1 VSESNYPP
9 HFIFGVATSAH
20 QIEGATR
27 EDGRGECIWDRY
39 SATPGK
45 IEDASNA
52 SVACDHYHR
61 WRDDL
66 GLMRELG
73 VDAYR
78 FSIAWPRIFP
88 TGTGAVNEAGL
99 AFYDRLVDAL
109 LEAKIRPFVTLY
121 HWDLPQPLQDRRRLG
136 RRGVVE
142 PSSATPRRSSR
153 RLGRSREGLGDDQRA
168 VVHLGPRL
176 RRRQACARTRP
187 LDRSPARGAHH
198 TLLAHGR
205 ATRIVRAHSPGA
217 RVGITLNLVPGE
229 PASPSVH
236 DEEACREFDGGFNR
250 WYLDPIYGRGYPP
263 DVVHDHRVRG
273 NLPPEGLPFVAEGDL
288 ATIAE
293 RTDFL
298 GVNYY
303 SRAILR
309 SSRVSEREN
318 LPRTIP
324 IPPVA
329 ELTDM
334 GWEVYAPGLTDLMRR
349 LVRDYAPA
357 SILITENGAAY
368 AHGPGED
375 GAVHDPLRVEYL
387 ETHLAAVA
395 AAIRAGAPVDGY
407 FHWSLLDNFE
417 WAHGYQKRFGLVWVD
432 YVTQARTLK
441 DSGRR
446 YRELIAAHRRTVG

>member
-1 VSESNYPP
+1 VIPRD
-9 HFIFGVATSAH
+9 FIFGVATSAH

-121 HWDLPQPLQDRRRLG
+121 HWDLPQALQDVGGWTARSVVPAFERFTEAVARRLG
-136 RRGVVE
+136 DRVQDWVTINE
-142 PSSATPRRSSR
+142 PWCISV
-153 RLGRSREGLGDDQRA
+153 LGHAEGKHAPGHESWTEALLA
-168 VVHLGPRL
+168 
-176 RRRQACARTRP
+176 
-187 LDRSPARGAHH
+187 AHH

-205 ATRIVRAHSPGA
+205 AVKLLRRWSQGA
-217 RVGITLNLVPGE
+217 RVGIALNLVPGV
-229 PASPSVH
+229 PASESAW
-236 DEEACREFDGGFNR
+236 DAEACRQFDGGFNR
-250 WYLDPIYGRGYPP
+250 WYLDPIYGRGYPA
-263 DVVHDHRVRG
+263 DAVEDLVAAGR
-273 NLPPEGLPFVAEGDL
+273 LASAELPFVQPGDL
-288 ATIAE
+288 EDMATP
-293 RTDFL
+293 TDFL

-303 SRAILR
+303 SRGIIR
-309 SSRVSEREN
+309 SRAVPESEN
-318 LPRTIP
+318 APRKVQEP
-324 IPPVA
+324 SKDA
-329 ELTDM
+329 LTDM
-334 GWEVYAPGLTDLMRR
+334 GWEVWAPGLTDL
-349 LVRDYAPA
+349 LVRVHRDYSPK
-357 SILITENGAAY
+357 SIYVTENGAAY
-368 AHGPGED
+368 STGPGAD
-375 GAVHDPLRVEYL
+375 GRIHDPLRVSYL
-387 ETHLAAVA
+387 ETHLAEVERSIALGV
-395 AAIRAGAPVDGY
+395 PLLGY

-417 WAHGYQKRFGLVWVD
+417 WGHGYTKRFGLAWVD
-432 YVTQARTLK
+432 YETGRRTLK
-441 DSGRR
+441 DSGLR
-446 YRELIAAHRRTVG
+446 YAELIRQTRGFGPLKGLA

>member
-9 HFIFGVATSAH
+9 HFLFGVATAAH
-20 QIEGATR
+20 QIEGAYR

-39 SATPGK
+39 ESTAGK
-45 IEDASNA
+45 IEDGSTAR
-52 SVACDHYHR
+52 VACDHYHR
-61 WRDDL
+61 WPEDL
-66 GLMRELG
+66 ELMSALG
-73 VDAYR
+73 VGAYR
-78 FSIAWPRIFP
+78 FSVAWPRVVP
-88 TGTGAVNEAGL
+88 TGTGALNAAGL
-99 AFYDRLVDAL
+99 DHYDRLVDAL
-109 LEAKIRPFVTLY
+109 AARGIRPFVTLY
-121 HWDLPQPLQDRRRLG
+121 HWDLPQPLQDRG
-136 RRGVVE
+136 GWAWRGVVE
-142 PSSATPRRSSR
+142 AFEHYTEAVVR
-153 RLGRSREGLGDDQRA
+153 RLGDRVKDWITINEPWCISVLGYAEGKHAPGHTSWPEALA
-168 VVHLGPRL
+168 
-176 RRRQACARTRP
+176 A
-187 LDRSPARGAHH
+187 AHH

-250 WYLDPIYGRGYPP
+250 WYLDPLYGRGYPP